1 VEPEAAV
8 QARAMYGVRRDLAQR
23 FPNDPQAAQRAFDE
37 WRRANPVPRGTVAT
51 LADHIDHIVRIAGVD
66 HVGLGSDFDGVT
78 ALPEG
83 MEDVARLPWLTAELL
98 RRGYSDDDVRKVLGG
113 NLIRVMRQG
122 EQVAERLQRERGP
135 SQAVIDVM
143 DGWLV
148 RPRQ

>member
-1 VEPEAAV
+1 VS
-8 QARAMYGVRRDLAQR
+8 RY
-23 FPNDPQAAQRAFDE
+23 PN
-37 WRRANPVPRGTVAT
+37 
-51 LADHIDHIVRIAGVD
+51 
-66 HVGLGSDFDGVT
+66 
-78 ALPEG
+78 
-83 MEDVARLPWLTAELL
+83 LTAELL

-113 NLIRVMRQG
+113 NLIRVMRQA